1 LTDETYSLRGR
12 TALITGGNR
21 GIGFALAQALVGQGC
36 HVVIA
41 GRDEERLKAA
51 QSTLSSSAE
60 AEVTALSCDLCDPQ
74 SVEEIF
80 AVVQGRYPTVDILV
94 NNAGLAHLPSPVV
107 QFSIETWKQVVDTDL
122 TGMFLCTRACLP
134 LMPPGG
140 TIVNVLSIASV
151 QAFPG
156 NSAYHASKWG
166 ALGFTNSLREE
177 LRGRGI
183 RVVGLLPGAVD
194 TEMWDQYGAGVPRDK
209 MLTTSTLAETFLH
222 VVTRPPACTIEEIRI
237 GPVLGLGIFAPV
249 ASSKQEPKKA

>member
-1 LTDETYSLRGR
+1 LTVEGFSLRGR

-21 GIGFALAQALVGQGC
+21 GIGFALAQALVEQGC
-36 HVVIA
+36 NLAIT

-51 QSTLSSSAE
+51 QGSLESSG

-74 SVEEIF
+74 
-80 AVVQGRYPTVDILV
+80 AVQQMVAAVQTRYPTVDILV
-94 NNAGLAHLPSPVV
+94 NNAGLAHLPSTVM
-107 QFSIETWKQVVDTDL
+107 QFSIETWKQVLDTDL

-134 LMPPGG
+134 LMLAGG
-140 TIVNVLSIASV
+140 TIVNVLSIAAV

-209 MLTTSTLAETFLH
+209 MLTASTLAETFLH
-222 VVTRPPACTIEEIRI
+222 VVTRPPNCTIEEIRM
-237 GPVLGLGIFAPV
+237 GPVLGLGIFAAG